1 MISQEAGFFIDEHGT
16 RLTAAA
22 RALAWQCGL
31 TDKGAPAS
39 NNRQCSDEPAE
50 PHYFKHRQRLL
61 ERMMVAGSENLPDDE
76 LLEIILFAAQQ
87 LGDVKPVANALISC
101 FGNFPAVMAADPA
114 ALAETGLN
122 LAGITAIKAAR
133 EAGLRLM
140 HAGLQERPL
149 VGSSDKLIS
158 YCAAHIAHGE
168 VEEFHVLFLD
178 RKNMLIKHER
188 QQKGTVDHT
197 PVYPREVVKRALNLG
212 ATAMILVHNHPSGD
226 PTPSKADIE
235 ITKQIKKAAGTLGM
249 TLHDHLIIARD
260 RHVSFRDLKLI

>member
-1 MISQEAGFFIDEHGT
+1 MISQ
-16 RLTAAA
+16 AAT
-22 RALAWQCGL
+22 G
-31 TDKGAPAS
+31 P
-39 NNRQCSDEPAE
+39 
-50 PHYFKHRQRLL
+50 
-61 ERMMVAGSENLPDDE
+61 ENLPDDE
-76 LLEIILFAAQQ
+76 LLEIILFAAQER
-87 LGDVKPVANALISC
+87 GDVKPVAKALISH
-101 FGNFPAVMAADPA
+101 FGNFPAVMAADPS

-122 LAGITAIKAAR
+122 VAGIKAIKAAR

-140 HAGLQERPL
+140 HAELRERPV
-149 VGSSDKLIS
+149 VGSWDKLIT

-226 PTPSKADIE
+226 PTPSTGDIE
-235 ITKQIKKAAGTLGM
+235 ITRQIKNATGALGI
-249 TLHDHLIIARD
+249 TLHDHIIIARD
-260 RHVSFRDLKLI
+260 RYVSFRDLKLI

>member
-1 MISQEAGFFIDEHGT
+1 MPAMASECGPYV
-16 RLTAAA
+16 A
-22 RALAWQCGL
+22 RYGGDGNERFPA
-31 TDKGAPAS
+31 APAS
-39 NNRQCSDEPAE
+39 NGPQFCDMPVQ
-50 PHYFKHRQRLL
+50 PHYFGHRQLL
-61 ERMMVAGSENLPDDE
+61 RERMMGAGPENLPDDE

-87 LGDVKPVANALISC
+87 RDDVKPVAKALISH

-114 ALAETGLN
+114 VLAETGLN

-140 HAGLQERPL
+140 HAQLQERPV
-149 VGSSDKLIS
+149 VGSWDKLIT

-197 PVYPREVVKRALNLG
+197 PVYPREVVRRALNLG

-226 PTPSKADIE
+226 PTPSTADIE
-235 ITKQIKKAAGTLGM
+235 ITKQIKTAVGTLGM
-249 TLHDHLIIARD
+249 TLHDHIIIARD